1 MRQPGIP
8 HNSCIDK
15 GSKGCHCT
23 RKKWHMKPQNQPV
36 ASVCVSILILI
47 KIFSFSFVKGSDF
60 VEPSS
65 TIKQTEN
72 PDYIF
77 PIHRAFKC
85 SRFPNERNWLK
96 VFFGMGQQRTQTPG
110 SSPNV
115 GGFYS
120 S

>member
-1 MRQPGIP
+1 
-8 HNSCIDK
+8 
-15 GSKGCHCT
+15 
-23 RKKWHMKPQNQPV
+23 MKPQNQPV

-77 PIHRAFKC
+77 PFTGLLSA
-85 SRFPNERNWLK
+85 
-96 VFFGMGQQRTQTPG
+96 PG
-110 SSPNV
+110 FRVN
-115 GGFYS
+115 GIG
-120 S
+120 